1 MDIKER
7 FTQFYQAVHGQE
19 KSPFPWQIRLLQ
31 HWLENGLPASINLPT
46 ASGKT
51 STLDLAV
58 FVLAEQA
65 LLPPERRT
73 VGRRIFF
80 VVDRRLVVDDAHT
93 HAEQLVRVL
102 IEQRSKPAVK
112 SVADKLLKYGGES
125 PLMTAVMRGGMFID
139 NRWVESP
146 CQPVI
151 CLTTLDQVGSRL
163 LFRGYGVSPWQW
175 PIHAGLVAN
184 DSTFIIDE
192 AHLIQPFVDTL
203 EIIPKLRKQQ
213 KTIRVPFNFTVMSA
227 TLGTQAEFLLD
238 DEDFS
243 HPVLSERLTN
253 NKVARLISAD
263 YEDFNRVAIQ
273 QAKLLA
279 KKKRHKIIGVIVNR
293 VDSARAIFEEL
304 NKTKDVV
311 LLTGRIRPYDRD
323 RLLEKIGGQLKA
335 GDTLRKHR
343 EKPLYVIA
351 TQTVEVGADIS
362 FDALV
367 TECASLEALQQR
379 FGRLDRLGKLIDTEA
394 MIILRKYPKGRLDP
408 VYQQASGD
416 TFKWLKKIAS
426 GKGASASVNMGNEAL
441 AGLKSD
447 PANPPPTAPINHAP
461 VLMPALVDLWVQT
474 APRPEPEPDI
484 EPYLRGV
491 QKPSRD
497 VYLIWRADLPPS
509 AGDDLKD
516 VDVLLSWLP
525 PTGRESL
532 AVPAGAARS
541 WLTGDTY
548 QSFGDVDC
556 EEVAQ
561 DSTQLHHSKSSVI
574 KYEEGG
580 CRWVTAEQIRPGDT
594 LVIPSGRGGSDE
606 FGWLPEGK
614 KNKHVSVK
622 DLAEQIQLERFKEQ
636 KKGQLSLRLQ
646 PNVLSQWLEIS
657 EELSTQLSQLCV
669 AIKGECG
676 AESLRDD
683 VDAILED
690 LSQTVDPVIAES
702 LPLKYFLN
710 QPFQIHLHPSGDGVI
725 LTLGRELLVSDTW
738 DKTSHTRPIALE
750 DHLLGVERE
759 IQRLAEKCGL
769 PDRLAETVA
778 QAGKYH
784 DIGKADRRFQTLLHG
799 GDSLAAAQGE
809 VLAKSGTNPSDR
821 EALQKAHERSALPK
835 GFRHEILSVAVLQR
849 NQHIALVD
857 RGLVEYLVGTHHGRC
872 RPLPPVIQD
881 DFDDSY
887 PLDLFEES
895 FLISSQHNLQNISS
909 GWIDNFWFQVHRFDW
924 WTLAYLEAIVRLGD
938 WAHSWKEAEE

>member
-1 MDIKER
+1 MEITER
-7 FTQFYQAVHGQE
+7 FTQFYHAVHGQE
-19 KSPFPWQIRLLQ
+19 KSPFPWQIRLMQ
-31 HWLENGLPASINLPT
+31 HWLENGLPGSINLPT

-51 STLDLAV
+51 STLDVAV

-65 LLPPERRT
+65 VLPPEQRT

-93 HAEQLVRVL
+93 HADQLVSALV
-102 IEQRSKPAVK
+102 EQQSNPAIK
-112 SVADKLLKYGGES
+112 SVADKLLKYGGEL
-125 PLMTAVMRGGMFID
+125 PLMTAAMRGGMFID

-213 KTIRVPFNFTVMSA
+213 KTIQIPFNFTVMSA
-227 TLGTQAEFLLD
+227 TLGAQAEFLLD

-263 YEDFNRVAIQ
+263 YETFNYVAIQ

-304 NKTKDVV
+304 NRTQDAV

-323 RLLEKIGGQLKA
+323 RLLEQRGEQLKA
-335 GDTLRKHR
+335 GDTSRKHR
-343 EKPLYVIA
+343 EKPLYVVA

-379 FGRLDRLGKLIDTEA
+379 FGRLDRLGSLIDTEA
-394 MIILRKYPKGRLDP
+394 VIILRKYPKGRLDP
-408 VYQQASGD
+408 VYQEASGD
-416 TFKWLKKIAS
+416 TFKWLKKVAS
-426 GKGASASVNMGNEAL
+426 GKGASASVNMGYEAL
-441 AGLKSD
+441 ARLKSD
-447 PANPPPTAPINHAP
+447 PDNPPPLAPVNHAP
-461 VLMPALVDLWVQT
+461 ILMPALVDLWVQT

-497 VYLIWRADLPPS
+497 VYLIWRADLPLS
-509 AGDDLKD
+509 SSEDLTD

-525 PTGRESL
+525 PTGKESL
-532 AVPAGAARS
+532 AVPVGAFRR
-541 WLTGDTY
+541 WLSGDSY

-556 EEVAQ
+556 EEFEQ
-561 DSTQLHHSKSSVI
+561 DLTLPHRSEATVI
-574 KYEEGG
+574 KYEDGG
-580 CRWVTAEQIRPGDT
+580 CRWVTAEQIGPGDT
-594 LVIPSGRGGSDE
+594 LVIPSGRGGADE
-606 FGWLPEGK
+606 FGWLPEWE
-614 KNKHVSVK
+614 KNKHGSVK
-622 DLAEQIQLERFKEQ
+622 DLVEQVQLQRFIEQ
-636 KKGQLSLRLQ
+636 RKGRLTLRLL
-646 PNVLSQWLEIS
+646 PDVLRQWVEIS
-657 EELSTQLSQLCV
+657 EELSSQLTELCV
-669 AIKGECG
+669 AIRGEQSV
-676 AESLRDD
+676 ESLRDD
-683 VDAILED
+683 VDAVLKK
-690 LSQTVDPVIAES
+690 LSEAVDPVISES
-702 LPLKYFLN
+702 LPLQYFLN
-710 QPFQIHLHPSGDGVI
+710 QTFQIHLHPSGDGVI
-725 LTLGRELLVSDTW
+725 LTLGKELLISDTR
-738 DKTSHTRPIALE
+738 DMSSHTRPIALE
-750 DHLLGVERE
+750 DHLLGVEHE
-759 IQRLAEKCGL
+759 IQRLAENCGL
-769 PDRLAETVA
+769 PDQLAESVA

-799 GDSLAAAQGE
+799 GDMLAAAQGE
-809 VLAKSGTNPSDR
+809 VLAKSGINPSDR
-821 EALQKAHERSALPK
+821 EAMQKAYERSALPK
-835 GFRHEILSVAVLQR
+835 GFRHEVLSVAALQG
-849 NQHIALVD
+849 NQHIELID

-872 RPLPPVIQD
+872 RPLPPVVKD
-881 DFDDSY
+881 DCEDSF
-887 PLDLFEES
+887 PLGIFEES
-895 FLISSQHNLQNISS
+895 LSIRPQHNLHNIDS
-909 GWIDNFWFQVHRFDW
+909 GWVDNFWLQVRRFDW

-938 WAHSWKEAEE
+938 WARSRKEAEE